1 MLDKDIHLVDNNY
14 TQTEKR
20 NYIMAIDAG
29 LLSALDDAFEEVKAN
44 PQTGVGEWPDG
55 KYNGVFVEVGLTESA
70 KKKTPAIT
78 FNFQG
83 EVEGET
89 KNKKENMWLSPKA
102 RTRSLNQARKLLLG
116 LGAPEELKLTDM
128 IAWANENAVEHAVEI
143 SVNTVKGYDSPFYNY
158 TPVDEIE
165 LEDEEDDLFGG
176 SDLTDEED
184 EDNIFGE

>member
-1 MLDKDIHLVDNNY
+1 
-14 TQTEKR
+14 
-20 NYIMAIDAG
+20 
-29 LLSALDDAFEEVKAN
+29 
-44 PQTGVGEWPDG
+44 
-55 KYNGVFVEVGLTESA
+55 
-70 KKKTPAIT
+70 
-78 FNFQG
+78 
-83 EVEGET
+83 
-89 KNKKENMWLSPKA
+89 MWLSPKA

-128 IAWANENAVEHAVEI
+128 IAWANENAVEHAVET
-143 SVNTVKGYDSPFYNY
+143 SVKTVKGYDSPFYNY